1 MEEIGRLGVASKDMG
16 SAAQVVV
23 DDGKRVQLAAQS
35 SGFMR
40 GVSGSCGLALP
51 NNEENVVSHNFL
63 TQVLNFVVI
72 YKQFW
77 WTKLQPL

>member
-51 NNEENVVSHNFL
+51 NNEELHCFS
-63 TQVLNFVVI
+63 
-72 YKQFW
+72 QFTPSSSECW
-77 WTKLQPL
+77 